1 MMLLPV
7 AVVVRDPAAD
17 SGIREK
23 CCRKI
28 VAGMAS
34 ISAPVSGRT
43 MRETAG
49 DWLSIGQKFK
59 WTNSVVETDA
69 MDDGEDP
76 SIWIHPVTE
85 GFFSDWHTF

>member
-1 MMLLPV
+1 
-7 AVVVRDPAAD
+7 
-17 SGIREK
+17 
-23 CCRKI
+23 
-28 VAGMAS
+28 
-34 ISAPVSGRT
+34 

-49 DWLSIGQKFK
+49 DWDSIGQKFK

-76 SIWIHPVTE
+76 SIWIDPVTE